1 MHPDIT
7 GVSNNEV
14 PTKEQ
19 IGRYVYKHSSRY
31 ASKDYITQ
39 INTFG
44 KGHEG
49 KLETH
54 FAEIFKECED
64 KEKSKSRKG
73 RKGKGKR
80 TIFQRA
86 QGQFIRVVV
95 RSDGSMECNEE
106 NFRRWG
112 SCFHSRLFGLLCL
125 GPEKGLPIKLE
136 NLAMG
141 KLSEGTD
148 KIVNNI
154 RNSMSKHL
162 GNYTPNGVN
171 PPSNDP
177 MEKLAPEY
185 AKDISQ
191 MAHLNRDTA

>member
-7 GVSNNEV
+7 GVSNSEV
-14 PTKEQ
+14 PTREQ
-19 IGRYVYKHSSRY
+19 IGKYVYKHSSRY
-31 ASKDYITQ
+31 ASKDYITK

-44 KGHEG
+44 KGYEG

-54 FAEIFKECED
+54 FAELFKEYED
-64 KEKSKSRKG
+64 KGTSKSMKARK
-73 RKGKGKR
+73 RKGKR

-95 RSDGSMECNEE
+95 KSDGSMECNEE

-125 GPEKGLPIKLE
+125 GPEKGLAIKHG

-148 KIVNNI
+148 KIVKNI
-154 RNSMSKHL
+154 RNAMSRHL
-162 GNYTPNGVN
+162 GNYTPIGVD

-177 MEKLAPEY
+177 MEKMVPQY
-185 AKDISQ
+185 AKDLNE
-191 MAHLNRDTA
+191 MAHLSNVTT